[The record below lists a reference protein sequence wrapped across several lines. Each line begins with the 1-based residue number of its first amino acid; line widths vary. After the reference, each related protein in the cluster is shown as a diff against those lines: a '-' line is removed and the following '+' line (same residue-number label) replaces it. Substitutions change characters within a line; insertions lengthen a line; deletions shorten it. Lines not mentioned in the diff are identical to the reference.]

1 MSARKRLVLLFL
13 LSALLLLC
21 GCAKS
26 VELSSGEVKDDIQS
40 ITAVVT
46 PEDLALLDKFERLVS
61 ADFSGSICYA
71 ELMDWADAHPLT
83 ETRYTVPFPG
93 GVTAENNVESLDL
106 SGLSD
111 KDAETALERLQW
123 LPKLKSVDLGSE
135 KTGLSPQSVLLF
147 KDRYPDLRFGYHC
160 TLLGKDSALDEKSL
174 DLRETSPSDIRKA
187 LDTISCLREL
197 KTIRLGSDARED
209 GLSWEDIL
217 ALREAAPEAK
227 IDYSF
232 TLYDLVPLT
241 LEDEEINLDY
251 IRIYDN
257 GAEVLAAA
265 RCMRNLRSLQR
276 DSCGISNPD
285 MAVIRDA
292 LPNAEVVWRINF
304 AVTYSAKTDVIK
316 ILASSPSWG
325 GRALNYQDLDSL
337 KYFTKLKYLDIG
349 HNDSDLDLSFLQYLP
364 DLEVL
369 IIACNEPLRDISPV
383 AFCEKLEYLELF
395 YTDID
400 DLSPLSGLKN
410 LRHLN
415 IGHCPRLTDISPVYD
430 LDLERFYLGSPNFTP
445 VPQEQVDHYR
455 ELHPDCEV
463 DNEYWESSTTGWR
476 YKTLEGDE
484 LAWYQQQ
491 PYYRE
496 DRINLAPR
504 YALLRDQMGYDTLD
518 YTVRWNDPSY
528 QYVNYTW

>member
-1 MSARKRLVLLFL
+1 MSSCKKLLLVAVLFTTV
-13 LSALLLLC
+13 LLC

-46 PEDLALLDKFERLVS
+46 PDDLALLGNFERLVS
-61 ADFSGSICYA
+61 ADFSGSTCYK
-71 ELMDWADAHPLT
+71 ELSEWANAHPLV
-83 ETRYTVPFPG
+83 ETRYTVLFPG
-93 GVTAENNVESLDL
+93 NILAENTAESLDL
-106 SGLSD
+106 SGLRD
-111 KDAETALERLQW
+111 EDAEAAKDLLPW
-123 LPKLKSVDLGSE
+123 LPKLKTVDLGTE
-135 KTGLSPQSVLLF
+135 KEGLSPQTALLF
-147 KDRYPDLRFGYHC
+147 SDTYPEIAFSYHC
-160 TLLGKDSALDEKSL
+160 TLLGKDSTLDEKSL
-174 DLRETSPSDIRKA
+174 DLRKTPPADIREA
-187 LDTISCLREL
+187 LDTISCLRKL
-197 KTIRLGSDARED
+197 KTIQLGSDERED
-209 GLSWEDIL
+209 GLSWEEIL
-217 ALREAAPEAK
+217 ALRNAAPEAK

-265 RCMRNLRSLQR
+265 RCMRNLKSLQM

-304 AVTYSAKTDVIK
+304 AVTYSAKTNVTK

-325 GRALNYQDLDSL
+325 GRALNDQDLDSL

-349 HNDSDLDLSFLQYLP
+349 HNDSNLNLSFLQYLP
-364 DLEVL
+364 DIEVL
-369 IIACNEPLRDISPV
+369 IIACNEPLTDISPV
-383 AFCEKLEYLELF
+383 AYCEKLEFLELF
-395 YTDID
+395 YTDIS
-400 DLSPLSGLKN
+400 DLSPLSGLQN

-463 DNEYWESSTTGWR
+463 ENEYWESSTTGWR
-476 YKTLEGDE
+476 YKTLEGEE

-504 YALLRDQMGYDTLD
+504 YALLRDQMGYDTMD
-518 YTVRWNDPSY
+518 YTVRWNDPTY